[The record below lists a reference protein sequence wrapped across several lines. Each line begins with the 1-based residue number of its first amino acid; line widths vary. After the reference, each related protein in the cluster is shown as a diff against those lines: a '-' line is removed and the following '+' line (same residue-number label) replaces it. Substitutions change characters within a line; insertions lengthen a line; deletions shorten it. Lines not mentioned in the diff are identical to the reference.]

1 MVGSVRPGV
10 ERANAATGREVG
22 ARQRIHIALRASRS
36 AVTEVENG
44 NMGWVLLLL
53 LFVVQAKCIYLGR
66 GLSALEVEH

>member
-1 MVGSVRPGV
+1 LVGSVRPGV
-10 ERANAATGREVG
+10 ERANAQRAG
-22 ARQRIHIALRASRS
+22 RQRIHIALRASRS